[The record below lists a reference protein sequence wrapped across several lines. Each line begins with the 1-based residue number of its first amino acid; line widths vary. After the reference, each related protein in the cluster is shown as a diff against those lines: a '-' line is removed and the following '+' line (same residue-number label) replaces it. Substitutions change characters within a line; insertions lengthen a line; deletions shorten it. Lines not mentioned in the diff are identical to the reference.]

1 MEDIIYVRA
10 ASPCPFLFHK
20 DDDEPIFSFAQDF
33 LARKTEEAEASLGSG
48 RNYVQEYLEYH
59 GRYGEAVEQ
68 LQGMI
73 TKDRTR
79 LELRIRYLVAAI
91 QCLSKG
97 LASSSSDVT
106 LRYQQ
111 NADKL
116 KELEDQLDLAKL
128 QERLLIEL
136 RSLPQRET
144 LGQEEVRVIE
154 DRCREL
160 DENLL
165 LPNNLFRLT
174 KKYTL
179 WELSLKLIDVCNTSQ
194 SDVQNAVEGLWR
206 NMIFNELPTNPRSQA
221 LHYLRQARLRHILP
235 KFGRS
240 DVGVYVPDHITDDEV
255 LRLAIE
261 SPEGPL
267 RRMAKMLDIGIR
279 GPISPSF
286 PVKFLCRE
294 LEELEACVD
303 EGKQMVHRT
312 WQVLL
317 GEGLTYFELFKV
329 YLDILSVD
337 REPIN
342 DEGERQR
349 RLGMQLHGLYS
360 LLSILEA
367 WMADL
372 NQGKTMG
379 PRGEPLLD
387 GRQQMFVVRHLQRL
401 NQWPN
406 LSLTETAYS
415 SKRQEAMTALGNM
428 AEAFHKFVYRAARIG
443 Y

>member
-1 MEDIIYVRA
+1 MSSTHKEARRDDHGAGDQEKELCFLVVAQCLEWLLKETSRIPGGAPKWDYGRLTQDDADKAARPLLVRALKSEDEDFHLLIYETLFKLEEKGLVWLKCVTTPYIRVITKLEDIIYVRA

-221 LHYLRQARLRHILP
+221 LHNKVALKSA
-235 KFGRS
+235 
-240 DVGVYVPDHITDDEV
+240 D
-255 LRLAIE
+255 
-261 SPEGPL
+261 SP
-267 RRMAKMLDIGIR
+267 
-279 GPISPSF
+279 
-286 PVKFLCRE
+286 
-294 LEELEACVD
+294 
-303 EGKQMVHRT
+303 
-312 WQVLL
+312 
-317 GEGLTYFELFKV
+317 
-329 YLDILSVD
+329 
-337 REPIN
+337 
-342 DEGERQR
+342 
-349 RLGMQLHGLYS
+349 
-360 LLSILEA
+360 
-367 WMADL
+367 
-372 NQGKTMG
+372 
-379 PRGEPLLD
+379 
-387 GRQQMFVVRHLQRL
+387 
-401 NQWPN
+401 
-406 LSLTETAYS
+406 
-415 SKRQEAMTALGNM
+415 
-428 AEAFHKFVYRAARIG
+428 
-443 Y
+443 